1 MKDAQTW
8 GVFVMGYLTDDFLR
22 KLRNDI
28 NINEVIGALCLETR
42 RGTDLLRFHCPL
54 CHGFHTAT
62 NPKTNLAR
70 CFDCKVNFNPID
82 LVMETTGS
90 NFIDSVE
97 FLKEQ
102 MNAPESER

>member
-1 MKDAQTW
+1 
-8 GVFVMGYLTDDFLR
+8 MGYFTDDFLR

-28 NINEVIGALCLETR
+28 NIDEVIGALGLETR
-42 RGTDLLRFHCPL
+42 RGTDLLRFRCPR

-82 LVMETTGS
+82 LVMETTGC

-97 FLKEQ
+97 FLKKQ
-102 MNAPESER
+102 MNAPRTKG

>member
-1 MKDAQTW
+1 
-8 GVFVMGYLTDDFLR
+8 MGYFTDDFLR
-22 KLRNDI
+22 RLRNDI
-28 NINEVIGALCLETR
+28 NINEVIGALGLETR
-42 RGTDLLRFHCPL
+42 RDTDLFRFRCSL

-97 FLKEQ
+97 FLKKQ
-102 MNAPESER
+102 MNAPRTEG

>member
-1 MKDAQTW
+1 
-8 GVFVMGYLTDDFLR
+8 MGYFTDDLLR

-28 NINEVIGALCLETR
+28 NIDEVIGALGLETR
-42 RGTDLLRFHCPL
+42 RGTDLIRLRCPR
-54 CHGFHTAT
+54 CRGFHTAT

-90 NFIDSVE
+90 NYIDTDE
-97 FLKEQ
+97 F
-102 MNAPESER
+102 MNKQINPPRPKG